1 MTKPETTHETANERN
16 AMRKTVAVL
25 TVLVACSVIVGTSI
39 AADDAAA
46 KKQPAKTKWI
56 QTMEKTFKTL
66 DKDGDGFLTFDEN
79 KGQRRRPEAIEKAEQ
94 IFKLIDTDDD
104 LKVSMKE
111 FTNKSA
117 EARFKLMDRNDDG
130 AITFDEY
137 KGKREKPEDI
147 ELAEQRFKKID
158 SDGDKK
164 LTVEELKAA
173 QKKQQQS
180 KKSAKKKF
188 QPKLLEAADKK

>member
-1 MTKPETTHETANERN
+1 MRTTI
-16 AMRKTVAVL
+16 AVP
-25 TVLVACSVIVGTSI
+25 TVLIACSVIAQPST
-39 AADDAAA
+39 ADDAAS
-46 KKQPAKTKWI
+46 KKQPAKTKWV

-79 KGQRRRPEAIEKAEQ
+79 KGMRRTPEAIERAEQ
-94 IFKLIDTDDD
+94 IFKLIDADDD
-104 LKVSMKE
+104 LKVSLKE
-111 FTNKSA
+111 FTNKPA

-130 AITFDEY
+130 EITFDEY
-137 KGKREKPEDI
+137 KGKREKPE
-147 ELAEQRFKKID
+147 EVEEAEQRFKRID

-164 LTVEELKAA
+164 LSVEELKAA

-188 QPKLLEAADKK
+188 QPKLLKAAEKR